1 MLLGILRCPL
11 TTFYTFFFYNFL
23 QLFILFDNFLAFIFF
38 ILFGNSFNNFLS
50 FLLTQSI
57 KGNLNKHR
65 MVLVKISHTINLYE
79 LNLLKDFLHIL
90 FCFLSEIFDKKLLCG
105 GDSTFF
111 TFSFF
116 SSPNNQHFS
125 PLLITKQRK
134 V

>member
-1 MLLGILRCPL
+1 M
-11 TTFYTFFFYNFL
+11 

-116 SSPNNQHFS
+116 SSPNNQTKES
-125 PLLITKQRK
+125 LIFPFLSLFFTQSVSWKKRGNL
-134 V
+134 